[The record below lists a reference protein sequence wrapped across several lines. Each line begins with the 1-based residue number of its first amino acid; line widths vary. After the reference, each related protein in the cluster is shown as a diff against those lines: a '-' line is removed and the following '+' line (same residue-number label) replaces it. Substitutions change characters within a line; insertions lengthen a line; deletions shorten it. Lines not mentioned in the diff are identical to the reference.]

1 MDRKH
6 WLRKEVTL
14 LRFAEEIIL
23 LLLNDKDGT
32 FARVP
37 YWSLNYALAG
47 GVLMDLALENRIDTD
62 LENLVVLDK
71 TPLGDSLLD
80 PTLANI
86 ASDEQRDP
94 KYWVEQTASHAVV
107 IREEALSRLVNNGIL
122 ERRDDRFL
130 WVFKSRRYVAI
141 RGDAEREVKLRIM
154 EVLFSD
160 TIPDPRDVVIICL
173 ADACGIFDKLL
184 TKQELDKASD
194 RIKQVRQLD
203 LIGQAMSQSIQDIEM
218 LVTSS
223 VQAHLY

>member
-1 MDRKH
+1 M
-6 WLRKEVTL
+6 

-62 LENLVVLDK
+62 LENLVMLDK

-94 KYWVEQTASHAVV
+94 KYWVEQTASHADV

-160 TIPDPRDVVIICL
+160 SIPDPRDVVIICL

>member
-6 WLRKEVTL
+6 WLRKEVVL

-62 LENLVVLDK
+62 LENLVLVDES
-71 TPLGDSLLD
+71 PLGDSLLD
-80 PTLANI
+80 PTLADI
-86 ASDEQRDP
+86 AANEQRDP
-94 KYWVEQTASHAVV
+94 KHWVEQTASHADT
-107 IREEALSRLVNNGIL
+107 IREEALARLVDNGIL

-130 WVFKSRRYVAI
+130 WVFKSRRYVAVK
-141 RGDAEREVKLRIM
+141 GEAEREVKRRIM

-160 TIPDPRDVVIICL
+160 SIPDPRDVVIICL

-184 TKQELDKASD
+184 TKQELEMASD

-218 LVTSS
+218 LVSSS
-223 VQAHLY
+223 VQAHMY